1 MRCKDGLFGVWG
13 GRGGVILRVHG
24 VILQAP
30 LHSPGTEHFPS
41 PSLISSQRKYLPQV
55 NTTPRPLSHP
65 LSAAPVLEPVSVK
78 IRGLALDRTHYTHT
92 PPCLASALSP
102 LTFRPRS
109 SNEPFGRSCP
119 CCSFCTTEDIFLP
132 PPPPPPLLA
141 PHPSVSNLI
150 LSTYHQV

>member
-24 VILQAP
+24 IILQAP

-41 PSLISSQRKYLPQV
+41 PGLISSQRKYLPQV
-55 NTTPRPLSHP
+55 NTTPRPLGHP

-92 PPCLASALSP
+92 PPCLAPALSP

-109 SNEPFGRSCP
+109 SNKPSAEVVHVVLSAPLRT
-119 CCSFCTTEDIFLP
+119 SFSLL
-132 PPPPPPLLA
+132 PLL
-141 PHPSVSNLI
+141 L
-150 LSTYHQV
+150 LLC